1 MKVYWP
7 SDLSSEIERYTNSLN
22 TDNHEFKYS
31 PSKNN
36 LTKYGEL
43 LELGF
48 SCYALKINYI
58 ISSKK
63 LNDSSYVEKWS
74 SYLNSFQSEKNIFG
88 KNSYIDKY
96 LVEYHKQFKF
106 SIFFKD
112 TLKNMA
118 NIFSNQK
125 YETSSSKL
133 KSYIFAET
141 KQAIST
147 LFQINKISKN
157 VFLSFPKSE
166 KDIYDKLDFFNWSK
180 PWNAGAQ
187 FANVCMLTNTQLSS
201 EDSLN
206 NSKYLNSY
214 IKTKLNSKDG
224 LYYSG
229 KTSDKRELVNGAM
242 KVITGLD
249 WINSEIHSPEKL
261 IDFCLNYK
269 VDFEGCDIVD
279 VVYVLYK
286 CSKQTEYKK
295 KEIIQYFE
303 TLEPIVFKHYF
314 EVEGGFSYFINK
326 SQTHYYGVEVTKG
339 KNLPDIHGTLLL
351 VWAISMMEEIRESD
365 RFNLKVIKP

>member
-7 SDLSSEIERYTNSLN
+7 SNLSSEIERYINSLN
-22 TDNHEFKYS
+22 TDNDGFKYS
-31 PSKNN
+31 PSRNN
-36 LTKYGEL
+36 LTEYGEL

-58 ISSKK
+58 ISSNK
-63 LNDSSYVEKWS
+63 LSDSSYIDKWS
-74 SYLNSFQSEKNIFG
+74 NYLNSFQSEKNIFG
-88 KNSYIDKY
+88 ANSYVDRY
-96 LVEYHKQFKF
+96 LVEYHNLFKF
-106 SIFFKD
+106 STFFKD
-112 TLKNMA
+112 TLKNTA

-147 LFQINKISKN
+147 LFQVSKISKN
-157 VFLSFPKSE
+157 VFLSFPKTE
-166 KDIYDKLDFFNWSK
+166 KDIFDTLDYFNWSK

-187 FANVCMLTNTQLSS
+187 FANICMLTNTQLSS
-201 EDSLN
+201 EESSK
-206 NSKYLNSY
+206 NSKYLQSY
-214 IKTKLNSKDG
+214 IKTKFNSKDG
-224 LYYSG
+224 FYYSG

-249 WINSEIHSPEKL
+249 WINYEIHSPEKL
-261 IDFCLNYK
+261 INFCLNYK
-269 VDFEGCDIVD
+269 VDHEGCDIVD

-303 TLEPIVFKHYF
+303 SLEPIIFKHYF
-314 EVEGGFSYFINK
+314 EDEGGFSYFVNK

-351 VWAISMMEEIRESD
+351 VWAISMMEEIRELD

>member
-1 MKVYWP
+1 MTVYWP
-7 SDLSSEIERYTNSLN
+7 SDLSSEIERYINSLN
-22 TDNHEFKYS
+22 TDNDEFKYS
-31 PSKNN
+31 PSRNN
-36 LTKYGEL
+36 LTEYGEL

-58 ISSKK
+58 ISSNK
-63 LNDSSYVEKWS
+63 LSDSSYIDKWS
-74 SYLNSFQSEKNIFG
+74 YYLNSFQSEKNIFG
-88 KNSYIDKY
+88 ANSYIDKY
-96 LVEYHKQFKF
+96 LVEYHNLFKF
-106 SIFFKD
+106 STLFKD
-112 TLKNMA
+112 TLKNTA

-147 LFQINKISKN
+147 LFQVSKISKN
-157 VFLSFPKSE
+157 VFLSFPKTE
-166 KDIYDKLDFFNWSK
+166 KVIFDKLDYFNWSK

-187 FANVCMLTNTQLSS
+187 FANICMLTNTQLSF
-201 EDSLN
+201 EDSSK
-206 NSKYLNSY
+206 NSKYLQSY
-214 IKTKLNSKDG
+214 IKTKFNSKDG
-224 LYYSG
+224 FYYSG

-249 WINSEIHSPEKL
+249 WINYEIHSPEKL
-261 IDFCLNYK
+261 INFCLNYK
-269 VDFEGCDIVD
+269 VDQEGCDIVD

-303 TLEPIVFKHYF
+303 SLEPIIFKHYF
-314 EVEGGFSYFINK
+314 EDEGGFSYFVNK

-351 VWAISMMEEIRESD
+351 VWAISMMEEIRELD

>member
-1 MKVYWP
+1 MTVYWP
-7 SDLSSEIERYTNSLN
+7 SDLSSEIERYINSLN
-22 TDNHEFKYS
+22 TDNDGFKYS
-31 PSKNN
+31 PSRNN
-36 LTKYGEL
+36 LTEYGEL

-58 ISSKK
+58 ISSNK
-63 LNDSSYVEKWS
+63 LSDSSYIDKWS
-74 SYLNSFQSEKNIFG
+74 YYLNSFQSEKNIFG
-88 KNSYIDKY
+88 ANSYVDKY
-96 LVEYHKQFKF
+96 LVEYHNLFKF
-106 SIFFKD
+106 STLFKD
-112 TLKNMA
+112 TLKNTA

-147 LFQINKISKN
+147 LFQVSKISKN
-157 VFLSFPKSE
+157 VFLSFPKTE
-166 KDIYDKLDFFNWSK
+166 KVIFDKLDYFNWSK

-187 FANVCMLTNTQLSS
+187 FANICMLTKTQLSS
-201 EDSLN
+201 EDSSK
-206 NSKYLNSY
+206 NSKYLQSY
-214 IKTKLNSKDG
+214 IKTKFNSKDG
-224 LYYSG
+224 FYYSG

-249 WINSEIHSPEKL
+249 WINYEIHSPEKL
-261 IDFCLNYK
+261 INFCLNYK
-269 VDFEGCDIVD
+269 VDQEGCDIVD

-303 TLEPIVFKHYF
+303 SLEPIIFKHYF
-314 EVEGGFSYFINK
+314 EDEGGFSYFVNK

-351 VWAISMMEEIRESD
+351 VWAISMMEEIRELD

>member
-1 MKVYWP
+1 MTVYWP
-7 SDLSSEIERYTNSLN
+7 SDLGSEIERYINSLN
-22 TDNHEFKYS
+22 TDNDEFKYS
-31 PSKNN
+31 PSRNN
-36 LTKYGEL
+36 LTEYGEL

-58 ISSKK
+58 ISSNK
-63 LNDSSYVEKWS
+63 LSDSSYIDKWS
-74 SYLNSFQSEKNIFG
+74 NYLNSFQSEKNIFG
-88 KNSYIDKY
+88 ANSYVDRY
-96 LVEYHKQFKF
+96 LVEYHNLFKF
-106 SIFFKD
+106 STLFKD
-112 TLKNMA
+112 TLKNTA

-147 LFQINKISKN
+147 LFQVSKISKN
-157 VFLSFPKSE
+157 VFLSFPKTE
-166 KDIYDKLDFFNWSK
+166 KVIFDKLDYFNWSK

-187 FANVCMLTNTQLSS
+187 FANICMLTNTQLSF
-201 EDSLN
+201 EDSSK
-206 NSKYLNSY
+206 NSKYLQSY
-214 IKTKLNSKDG
+214 IKTKFNSKDG
-224 LYYSG
+224 FYYSG

-249 WINSEIHSPEKL
+249 WINYEIHSPEKL
-261 IDFCLNYK
+261 INFCLNYK
-269 VDFEGCDIVD
+269 VDQEGCDIVD

-303 TLEPIVFKHYF
+303 SLEPIIFKHYF
-314 EVEGGFSYFINK
+314 EDEGGFSYFVNK

-351 VWAISMMEEIRESD
+351 VWAISMMEEIRELD

>member
-1 MKVYWP
+1 MTVYWP
-7 SDLSSEIERYTNSLN
+7 SDLGSEIERYINSLN
-22 TDNHEFKYS
+22 KDNGGFKYS
-31 PSKNN
+31 PSRNN
-36 LTKYGEL
+36 LTEYGEL

-58 ISSKK
+58 ISSNK
-63 LNDSSYVEKWS
+63 LSDSSYIDKWS
-74 SYLNSFQSEKNIFG
+74 NYLNSFQSEKNIFG
-88 KNSYIDKY
+88 ANSYVDRY
-96 LVEYHKQFKF
+96 LVEYHNLFKF
-106 SIFFKD
+106 STLFKD
-112 TLKNMA
+112 TLKNTA

-147 LFQINKISKN
+147 LFQVSKISKN
-157 VFLSFPKSE
+157 VFLSFPKTE
-166 KDIYDKLDFFNWSK
+166 KVIFDKLDYFNWSK

-187 FANVCMLTNTQLSS
+187 FANICMLTNTQLSF
-201 EDSLN
+201 EDSSK
-206 NSKYLNSY
+206 NSKYLQSY
-214 IKTKLNSKDG
+214 IKTKFNSKDG
-224 LYYSG
+224 FYYSG

-249 WINSEIHSPEKL
+249 WINYEIHSPEKL
-261 IDFCLNYK
+261 INFCLNYK
-269 VDFEGCDIVD
+269 VDHEGCDIVD

-303 TLEPIVFKHYF
+303 SLEPIIFKHYF
-314 EVEGGFSYFINK
+314 EDEGGFSYFVNK

-339 KNLPDIHGTLLL
+339 KNFPDIHGTLLL
-351 VWAISMMEEIRESD
+351 VWAISMMEEIRELD

>member
-7 SDLSSEIERYTNSLN
+7 SNLSSEIERYINSLN
-22 TDNHEFKYS
+22 TDNDGFKYS
-31 PSKNN
+31 PSRNN
-36 LTKYGEL
+36 LTEYGEL

-58 ISSKK
+58 ISSNK
-63 LNDSSYVEKWS
+63 LSDSSYIDKWS
-74 SYLNSFQSEKNIFG
+74 YYLNSFQSEKNIFG
-88 KNSYIDKY
+88 ANSYVDKY
-96 LVEYHKQFKF
+96 LVEYHNLFKF
-106 SIFFKD
+106 STLFKD
-112 TLKNMA
+112 TLKNTA

-147 LFQINKISKN
+147 LFQVSKISKN
-157 VFLSFPKSE
+157 VFLSFPKTE
-166 KDIYDKLDFFNWSK
+166 KDIFDTLDYFNWSK

-187 FANVCMLTNTQLSS
+187 FANICMLTNTQLSS
-201 EDSLN
+201 EESSK
-206 NSKYLNSY
+206 NSKYLQSY
-214 IKTKLNSKDG
+214 IKTKFNSKDG
-224 LYYSG
+224 FYYSG

-249 WINSEIHSPEKL
+249 WINYEIHSPEKL
-261 IDFCLNYK
+261 INFCLNYK
-269 VDFEGCDIVD
+269 VDHEGCDIVD

-303 TLEPIVFKHYF
+303 SLEPIIFKHYF
-314 EVEGGFSYFINK
+314 EDEGGFSYFVNK

-351 VWAISMMEEIRESD
+351 VWAISMMEEIRELD